1 MSLMQLIYASTPFG
15 FDSPTLNQILS
26 VAKRNNL
33 RDGISGCL
41 ICRADFYLQM
51 LEGPRAAVTAAFH
64 RILRDDRHLDV
75 VLIGCGDAE
84 GRMFADWS
92 MRDDPARSWMWSQNE
107 IEAGAIEA
115 ANEADV
121 RAVFARVRAEIV

>member
-15 FDSPTLNQILS
+15 FDDPTLNQILS

-33 RDGISGCL
+33 RDGITGAL

-51 LEGPRAAVTAAFH
+51 LEGPRGAVTSAFH

-75 VLIGCGDAE
+75 VLICSGDVSI
-84 GRMFADWS
+84 RMFADWS
-92 MRDDPARSWMWSQNE
+92 MKDDPARSWMWTQDE
-107 IEAGAIEA
+107 IAGGAIDA
-115 ANEADV
+115 ASEEDV
-121 RAVFARVRAEIV
+121 RAVFTRVRAEIV